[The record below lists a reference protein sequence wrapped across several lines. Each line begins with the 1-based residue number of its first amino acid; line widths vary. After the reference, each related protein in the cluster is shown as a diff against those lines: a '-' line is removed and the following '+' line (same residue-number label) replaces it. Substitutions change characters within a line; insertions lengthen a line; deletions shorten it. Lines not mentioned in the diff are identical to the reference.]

1 MWPVGYEVER
11 TEHQLGEGRVMYL
24 AKKTYERIMKKA
36 DVVGMRVSDTGWD
49 RLKLVIEY
57 KTKNGIGVYEL
68 YDIGPRPAKPK
79 KERKK
84 NG

>member
-1 MWPVGYEVER
+1 
-11 TEHQLGEGRVMYL
+11 
-24 AKKTYERIMKKA
+24 MKKA